1 MKRPALTAA
10 AVFAGSLAANG
21 CASTP
26 DTVWEATLADA
37 NAPELR
43 QLLRGYV
50 RDVLGP
56 DYIIEPDELVRT
68 NRLTARDRGLSATR
82 PQRIGNGPVPERIF
96 RLEIAETA
104 GRGVCQLRLVDGG
117 DAPVLVLP
125 SDVECRRVGP
135 LI

>member
-1 MKRPALTAA
+1 MIRIALIASTAVLGA
-10 AVFAGSLAANG
+10 

-37 NAPELR
+37 SDGALR

-68 NRLTARDRGLSATR
+68 NRLTARDRGMSATR
-82 PQRIGNGPVPERIF
+82 PQRIGSGPVPER
-96 RLEIAETA
+96 RLVLEIAETN
-104 GRGVCQLRLVDGG
+104 GRGVCRLRLVDDAR

-125 SDVECRRVGP
+125 PDVECRRVGP
-135 LI
+135 VI